1 MIKKIGVLGGSFDPV
16 HYGHLILAEQVRSAA
31 GLDAVMLIPANIS
44 PFKLESEPAS
54 GEDRFEM
61 VKLA

>member
-54 GEDRFEM
+54 GE
-61 VKLA
+61 